1 MFSFWLCAFL
11 VVIFF
16 GWVGSWFDSSAD
28 EGKYKGT
35 LFMTIAG
42 KIIYTMTLMLV
53 CVLAGCAR
61 FDEQVMAEDYRY
73 RITAVE
79 REGGTVLYS
88 YDKKTEVTKE
98 LLVTSPRSRM
108 FASLDYEN
116 ICSVHKDSLL
126 RIGKVK
132 ILWSYNETMYL
143 AIEECA
149 DMSNPNTHTF
159 IFNERSDSL
168 IHLPT
173 NAGLMGLT
181 TEEGYLVMQSYECR
195 YDVGGRYNVIDVY
208 DVNGNLI
215 YQVSLK

>member
-1 MFSFWLCAFL
+1 
-11 VVIFF
+11 
-16 GWVGSWFDSSAD
+16 
-28 EGKYKGT
+28 
-35 LFMTIAG
+35 
-42 KIIYTMTLMLV
+42 MTLMLV
-53 CVLAGCAR
+53 GLWLAGCS
-61 FDEQVMAEDYRY
+61 QVEEKVLAENYRY
-73 RITAVE
+73 RITTVE
-79 REGGTVLYS
+79 KEGSTVLYS
-88 YDKKTEVTKE
+88 YNKKTGEAKD
-98 LLVTSPRSRM
+98 LLVASPRSRM

-116 ICSVHKDSLL
+116 VCSVHKDSLL
-126 RIGKVK
+126 RIDKVT

-181 TEEGYLVMQSYECR
+181 TEEGYLVMQSYEYR
-195 YDVGGRYNVIDVY
+195 YDVGGRYNVIDVF
-208 DVNGNLI
+208 DVCGNLI

>member
-1 MFSFWLCAFL
+1 
-11 VVIFF
+11 
-16 GWVGSWFDSSAD
+16 
-28 EGKYKGT
+28 
-35 LFMTIAG
+35 
-42 KIIYTMTLMLV
+42 MTLMLV
-53 CVLAGCAR
+53 GLWLAVCSQVEEKVLT
-61 FDEQVMAEDYRY
+61 ENYRS
-73 RITAVE
+73 RITTVE
-79 REGGTVLYS
+79 KDGSTLLCS
-88 YDKKTEVTKE
+88 YNKKTGETKD
-98 LLVTSPRSRM
+98 LLMTSPCSRV

-116 ICSVHKDSLL
+116 VCSVHKDSLL
-126 RIGKVK
+126 RIDKVT

-181 TEEGYLVMQSYECR
+181 TEEGYLVMQSYEYR
-195 YDVGGRYNVIDVY
+195 YDVGGRYNVIDVF
-208 DVNGNLI
+208 DVCGNLI

>member
-1 MFSFWLCAFL
+1 MA
-11 VVIFF
+11 
-16 GWVGSWFDSSAD
+16 
-28 EGKYKGT
+28 
-35 LFMTIAG
+35 MR

-53 CVLAGCAR
+53 GLWLASCSQGEEQVLA
-61 FDEQVMAEDYRY
+61 ENYRY
-73 RITAVE
+73 RITTVE
-79 REGGTVLYS
+79 KEGSTVLYS
-88 YDKKTEVTKE
+88 YNKKTGETKD

-116 ICSVHKDSLL
+116 VCFVHKDSLL
-126 RIGKVK
+126 RIDKVT
-132 ILWSYNETMYL
+132 ILWSYNDTMYL

-181 TEEGYLVMQSYECR
+181 TEEGYLVMQSYEYR

-208 DVNGNLI
+208 DVNGRRLTT
-215 YQVSLK
+215 QSLSNY